1 MRKMGM
7 GLMLGL
13 VAFAGA
19 AWSQGQPSA
28 ATEKA
33 ITALE
38 NQWLQSFRTNDPDLV
53 APLLAEKFVGTDVAG
68 KISNKTEYLAENKTT
83 KFASAD
89 YENLKVMVFGTT
101 AIAIGGFKG
110 KGTDSK
116 GKPFNDHSSWTD
128 TWIKMPNGKW
138 QCVASQDTL
147 ITM

>member
-53 APLLAEKFVGTDVAG
+53 APLLAEKFVG
-68 KISNKTEYLAENKTT
+68 
-83 KFASAD
+83 
-89 YENLKVMVFGTT
+89 
-101 AIAIGGFKG
+101 GFKG